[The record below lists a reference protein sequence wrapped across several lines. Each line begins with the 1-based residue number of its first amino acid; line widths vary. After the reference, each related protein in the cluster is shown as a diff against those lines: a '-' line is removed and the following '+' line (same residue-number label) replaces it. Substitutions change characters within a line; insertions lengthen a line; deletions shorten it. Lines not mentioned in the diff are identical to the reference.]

1 MGTRTLTNFGL
12 FPRDQSGHS
21 DFDNLASFPEIRVG
35 TRTLTNFGLFP
46 RDQSGHS
53 DFDKF
58 WPLSQRS
65 EWALGL

>member
-1 MGTRTLTNFGL
+1 MGIGRTPPSELQTQLAGSL
-12 FPRDQSGHS
+12 FWP
-21 DFDNLASFPEIRVG
+21 SFPEIRVG